1 MQMREFSERIAREIG
16 LKVWAVENVLRLI
29 GEDCSVAFIARYRKE
44 ATDCMNEVMI
54 SRVKKRSEELSL
66 LEVRRKTIIESIDK
80 QGILTNELK
89 SDIKKAETLSELED
103 LYLPFKPKRKTR
115 AEIAKQKGLQP
126 LADLILKEADCDIDK
141 RAKEL
146 VALSKQV
153 GSVQEALEGARDIV
167 AANINENASI
177 RSAMREYFKR
187 HATICA
193 TETKNSKN
201 KTAFHDDKTPF
212 QSDKTAF
219 CKNETPSYK
228 NEYALAAPSHRILAY
243 FREEKAGNI
252 RLSIK
257 PSDDEKAEDFL
268 VARCVRR
275 KKSGSCSNQK
285 ELAARDCYKRL
296 LEPSLQTELRNE
308 LKDKADKVA
317 VEVFAKN
324 LRQLLLSPPLGEKRV
339 LAIDPGF
346 RTGCKC
352 VCLDAQGK
360 LLYHNVIYL
369 SQSEKAKEQLS
380 VWVKQFDVQAIAIG
394 NGTAS
399 KETLKLV
406 KEANL
411 DTKPIISMV
420 NEDGASVYSA
430 SDIAIEELGDYD
442 ITVRG
447 AVSIGRRMQDPLAEL
462 IKIDPKSIGVGQYQH
477 DVNQALLEES
487 LNNQVISCVNSV
499 GVELNTASPKLLSYV
514 SGIGSSLAKNI
525 VEYRNT
531 HGAFRSRKELL
542 QVKRFGAKAFE
553 QAAGFLRVKASDNP
567 LDTTA
572 VHPERYSLVEQ
583 MAKDAHCTVKE
594 LIEHKDA
601 RNNVKIER
609 YISKDCGLPTLN
621 DIMQELANP
630 GRESRT
636 MFSEQEY
643 DNSIDTIEQ
652 LYVNQWLY
660 GRVSNI
666 TAFGAFIDLGV
677 HTDGLLHI
685 SNISED
691 FVSDVNDVLQIGQRI
706 KVRVSEVDYLKKRI
720 SLSML
725 PETNEKTKSIKS
737 KMKQ

>member
-1 MQMREFSERIAREIG
+1 MDIIKKLQEELNIRYEQAQA
-16 LKVWAVENVLRLI
+16 AVRLMDEGNTI
-29 GEDCSVAFIARYRKE
+29 PFIARYRKE

-66 LEVRRKTIIESIDK
+66 LESRRKTIIESIDK
-80 QGILTNELK
+80 QGLLTNELK

-187 HATICA
+187 YATICA

>member
-1 MQMREFSERIAREIG
+1 MKEFSERIAREIG

-66 LEVRRKTIIESIDK
+66 LESRRKTIIESIDK
-80 QGILTNELK
+80 QGLLTNELK

-141 RAKEL
+141 RAKEF

-187 HATICA
+187 YATICA

-285 ELAARDCYKRL
+285 EIAARDCYKRL

-317 VEVFAKN
+317 VEIFAKN

>member
-1 MQMREFSERIAREIG
+1 MKEFSERIAREIG

-66 LEVRRKTIIESIDK
+66 LESRRKTIIESIDK
-80 QGILTNELK
+80 QGLLTNELK

-141 RAKEL
+141 RAKEF

-187 HATICA
+187 YATICA

-601 RNNVKIER
+601 RNRVKIER

-621 DIMQELANP
+621 DIMQELTNP

>member
-1 MQMREFSERIAREIG
+1 MKEFSERIAREIG

-66 LEVRRKTIIESIDK
+66 LESRRKTIIESIDK
-80 QGILTNELK
+80 QGLLTNELK

-285 ELAARDCYKRL
+285 EVAARDCYKRL

>member
-1 MQMREFSERIAREIG
+1 MREFSERIAREIG

-66 LEVRRKTIIESIDK
+66 LESRRKIIIESIDK
-80 QGILTNELK
+80 QGLLTNELK

-146 VALSKQV
+146 VTLSKQV

-187 HATICA
+187 HATICT
-193 TETKNSKN
+193 TEIKNSKN

-275 KKSGSCSNQK
+275 RKSGSCSNQK
-285 ELAARDCYKRL
+285 EIAARDCYKRL

-317 VEVFAKN
+317 VEIFAKN

-542 QVKRFGAKAFE
+542 QIKRFGAKAFE

>member
-1 MQMREFSERIAREIG
+1 MREFSERIAREIG

-66 LEVRRKTIIESIDK
+66 LESRRKTIIESIDK
-80 QGILTNELK
+80 QGLLTNELK

-187 HATICA
+187 YATICA

-212 QSDKTAF
+212 QSNKTAF

-268 VARCVRR
+268 VTRCVRR

-317 VEVFAKN
+317 VEIFAKN

>member
-1 MQMREFSERIAREIG
+1 MREFSKRIAREIG

-66 LEVRRKTIIESIDK
+66 LESRRKTIIESIDK
-80 QGILTNELK
+80 QGFLTNELK

-187 HATICA
+187 YATICA

>member
-1 MQMREFSERIAREIG
+1 MREFSERIAREIG

-66 LEVRRKTIIESIDK
+66 LESRRKTIIESIDK
-80 QGILTNELK
+80 QGLLTNELK

-187 HATICA
+187 YATICA

-296 LEPSLQTELRNE
+296 LESSLQTELRNE

-317 VEVFAKN
+317 IEVFAKN

>member
-1 MQMREFSERIAREIG
+1 MKEFSERIAREIG

-66 LEVRRKTIIESIDK
+66 LESRRKTIIESIDK
-80 QGILTNELK
+80 QGLLTNELK

-187 HATICA
+187 YATICA

-380 VWVKQFDVQAIAIG
+380 IWVKQFDVQAIAIG

>member
-1 MQMREFSERIAREIG
+1 MKEFSERIAREIG

-66 LEVRRKTIIESIDK
+66 LESRRKTIIESIDK
-80 QGILTNELK
+80 QGLLTNELK
-89 SDIKKAETLSELED
+89 SDINKAETLSELED

-141 RAKEL
+141 RAKEF

-317 VEVFAKN
+317 VEIFAKN

-442 ITVRG
+442 ITIRG

-621 DIMQELANP
+621 DIMQELANL

>member
-1 MQMREFSERIAREIG
+1 MREFSKRIAREIG

-29 GEDCSVAFIARYRKE
+29 DEDCSVAFIARYRKE

-66 LEVRRKTIIESIDK
+66 LESRRKTIIESIDK
-80 QGILTNELK
+80 QGLLTNELK

-141 RAKEL
+141 RAKEF

-187 HATICA
+187 YATICA
-193 TETKNSKN
+193 TDTKNSKN

-285 ELAARDCYKRL
+285 EIAARDCYKRL

-630 GRESRT
+630 GRASRT

>member
-1 MQMREFSERIAREIG
+1 MKEFSERIAREIG

-66 LEVRRKTIIESIDK
+66 LESRRKTIIESIDK
-80 QGILTNELK
+80 QGLLTNELK
-89 SDIKKAETLSELED
+89 SDIKKSETLSELED

-187 HATICA
+187 YATICA

-317 VEVFAKN
+317 IEVFAKN

-691 FVSDVNDVLQIGQRI
+691 LVSDVNDVLQIGQRI

>member
-1 MQMREFSERIAREIG
+1 MKEFSERIAREIG

-66 LEVRRKTIIESIDK
+66 LESRRKTIIESIDK
-80 QGILTNELK
+80 QGLLTNELK

-141 RAKEL
+141 RAKEF

-187 HATICA
+187 YATICA

-317 VEVFAKN
+317 IEIFAKN

>member
-1 MQMREFSERIAREIG
+1 MKEFSERIAREIG

-66 LEVRRKTIIESIDK
+66 LEARHKTIIESIDK
-80 QGILTNELK
+80 QGLLTNELK

-187 HATICA
+187 YATICA

-601 RNNVKIER
+601 RNRVKIER

-621 DIMQELANP
+621 DIMQELTNP

>member
-1 MQMREFSERIAREIG
+1 MKEFSERIAREIG

-66 LEVRRKTIIESIDK
+66 LESRRKTIIESIDK
-80 QGILTNELK
+80 QGLLTNELK

-187 HATICA
+187 YATICA
-193 TETKNSKN
+193 TEIKNSKN

>member
-1 MQMREFSERIAREIG
+1 MREFSERIAREIG

-66 LEVRRKTIIESIDK
+66 LESRRKTIIESIDK
-80 QGILTNELK
+80 QGLLTNELK

-141 RAKEL
+141 RAKEF

-187 HATICA
+187 YATICA

-212 QSDKTAF
+212 QSEKTAF

-308 LKDKADKVA
+308 LKDNADKVA
-317 VEVFAKN
+317 VEIFAKN

-630 GRESRT
+630 GRASRT

>member
-1 MQMREFSERIAREIG
+1 MKEFYERIAREIG

-66 LEVRRKTIIESIDK
+66 LESRRKTIIESIDK
-80 QGILTNELK
+80 QGLLTNELK

-141 RAKEL
+141 RAKEF

-187 HATICA
+187 YATICA

>member
-1 MQMREFSERIAREIG
+1 MKEFSERIAREIG

-66 LEVRRKTIIESIDK
+66 LESRRKTIIESIDK
-80 QGILTNELK
+80 QGLLTNELK

>member
-1 MQMREFSERIAREIG
+1 MKEFSERIAREIG

-66 LEVRRKTIIESIDK
+66 LESRRKTIIESIDK
-80 QGILTNELK
+80 QGLLTNELK

-228 NEYALAAPSHRILAY
+228 NEYALTAPSHRILAY

-660 GRVSNI
+660 GRGSNI

>member
-1 MQMREFSERIAREIG
+1 MKEFSERIAREIG

-66 LEVRRKTIIESIDK
+66 LESRRKTIIESIDK
-80 QGILTNELK
+80 QGLLTNKLK

-187 HATICA
+187 YATICT
-193 TETKNSKN
+193 TEIKNSKN

-285 ELAARDCYKRL
+285 EIAARDCYKRL

-725 PETNEKTKSIKS
+725 PETNEKTKSIKL

>member
-1 MQMREFSERIAREIG
+1 MKEFSERIAREIG

-66 LEVRRKTIIESIDK
+66 LESRRKTIIESIDK
-80 QGILTNELK
+80 QGLLTNELK

-141 RAKEL
+141 RAKEF

-187 HATICA
+187 YATICA

-308 LKDKADKVA
+308 LKYKADKVA

>member
-1 MQMREFSERIAREIG
+1 MKEFSERIAREIG

-66 LEVRRKTIIESIDK
+66 LESRRKTIIESIDK
-80 QGILTNELK
+80 QGLLTNELK

-187 HATICA
+187 YATICA

-243 FREEKAGNI
+243 FREERAGNI

-285 ELAARDCYKRL
+285 EIAARDCYKRL

-317 VEVFAKN
+317 VEIFAKN

-737 KMKQ
+737 KMRQ

>member
-1 MQMREFSERIAREIG
+1 MKEFSERIAREIG

-66 LEVRRKTIIESIDK
+66 LESRRKTIIESIDK
-80 QGILTNELK
+80 QGLLTNELK

-187 HATICA
+187 YATICA
-193 TETKNSKN
+193 TETNNSKN

-621 DIMQELANP
+621 DIMQELTNP

>member
-1 MQMREFSERIAREIG
+1 MREFSERIAREIG

-66 LEVRRKTIIESIDK
+66 LEARRKTIIESIDK
-80 QGILTNELK
+80 QGLLTNELK

-187 HATICA
+187 YATICA

-725 PETNEKTKSIKS
+725 PETNEKIKSIKS

>member
-1 MQMREFSERIAREIG
+1 MKEFSERIAREIG

-66 LEVRRKTIIESIDK
+66 LEARRKTIIESIDK
-80 QGILTNELK
+80 QGLLTNELK

-317 VEVFAKN
+317 IEVFAKN

-406 KEANL
+406 KEAKL

>member
-1 MQMREFSERIAREIG
+1 MREFSERIAREIG

-66 LEVRRKTIIESIDK
+66 LESRRKTIIESIDK
-80 QGILTNELK
+80 QGLLTNELK

-187 HATICA
+187 YATICA

-621 DIMQELANP
+621 DIMQELTNP

>member
-1 MQMREFSERIAREIG
+1 MKEFSERIAREIG

-66 LEVRRKTIIESIDK
+66 LESRRKTIIESIDK
-80 QGILTNELK
+80 QGLLTNELK

-187 HATICA
+187 YATICA

-572 VHPERYSLVEQ
+572 VYPERYSLVEQ

-636 MFSEQEY
+636 MFPEQEY

>member
-1 MQMREFSERIAREIG
+1 MKEFSERIAREIG

-66 LEVRRKTIIESIDK
+66 LESRRKTIIESIDK
-80 QGILTNELK
+80 QGLLTNELK

-285 ELAARDCYKRL
+285 EIAARDCYKRL

-317 VEVFAKN
+317 VEIFAKN

>member
-1 MQMREFSERIAREIG
+1 MKEFSERIAREIG

-66 LEVRRKTIIESIDK
+66 LEARRKTIIESIDK
-80 QGILTNELK
+80 QGLLTNELK

-285 ELAARDCYKRL
+285 EIAARDCYKRL

-317 VEVFAKN
+317 VEIFAKN

-601 RNNVKIER
+601 RNNIKIER

>member
-1 MQMREFSERIAREIG
+1 MKEFSERIAREIG
-16 LKVWAVENVLRLI
+16 LKIWAVENVLRLI

-66 LEVRRKTIIESIDK
+66 LEARRKTIIESIDK
-80 QGILTNELK
+80 QGLLTNELK

-296 LEPSLQTELRNE
+296 LESSLQTELRNE

-317 VEVFAKN
+317 IEVFAKN

-406 KEANL
+406 KEAKL

-601 RNNVKIER
+601 RNNIKIER

>member
-1 MQMREFSERIAREIG
+1 MKEFSERIAREIG

-66 LEVRRKTIIESIDK
+66 LESRRKTIIESIDK
-80 QGILTNELK
+80 QGLLTNELK
-89 SDIKKAETLSELED
+89 SDINKAETLSELED

-187 HATICA
+187 YATICA

-285 ELAARDCYKRL
+285 EIAARDCYKRL

-317 VEVFAKN
+317 VEIFAKN

-601 RNNVKIER
+601 RNNIKIER

>member
-1 MQMREFSERIAREIG
+1 MREFSKRIAREIG

-66 LEVRRKTIIESIDK
+66 LESRRKTIIESIDK
-80 QGILTNELK
+80 QGFLTNELK

-187 HATICA
+187 YATICA

-317 VEVFAKN
+317 IEIFAKN

-360 LLYHNVIYL
+360 LLYNNVIYL

-725 PETNEKTKSIKS
+725 PETNEKTKSIKL

>member
-1 MQMREFSERIAREIG
+1 MREFSEIIAREIG

-66 LEVRRKTIIESIDK
+66 LESRRKTIIESIDK
-80 QGILTNELK
+80 QGLLTNELK

>member
-1 MQMREFSERIAREIG
+1 MREFSERIAREIG

-66 LEVRRKTIIESIDK
+66 LEARRKTIIESIYK
-80 QGILTNELK
+80 QGLLTNELK

-141 RAKEL
+141 RAKEF

-187 HATICA
+187 YATIYA

-219 CKNETPSYK
+219 CKNETSSYK

-285 ELAARDCYKRL
+285 EIAARDCYKRL

-317 VEVFAKN
+317 VEIFAKN

>member
-1 MQMREFSERIAREIG
+1 MREFSERIAREIG

-66 LEVRRKTIIESIDK
+66 LESRRKTIIESIDK
-80 QGILTNELK
+80 QGLLTNELK

-187 HATICA
+187 YATICA

-268 VARCVRR
+268 VARCVKR

-308 LKDKADKVA
+308 LKYKADKVA

>member
-1 MQMREFSERIAREIG
+1 MKEFSERIAREIG

-66 LEVRRKTIIESIDK
+66 LESRRKTIIESIDK
-80 QGILTNELK
+80 QGLLTNELK

-201 KTAFHDDKTPF
+201 KTAFHYDKTPF

-317 VEVFAKN
+317 VEIFAKN

>member
-1 MQMREFSERIAREIG
+1 MKEFSERIAREIG

-66 LEVRRKTIIESIDK
+66 LESRRKTIIESIDK
-80 QGILTNELK
+80 QGLLTNELK

-103 LYLPFKPKRKTR
+103 SYLPLKPKRKTK

-187 HATICA
+187 YATICA

-219 CKNETPSYK
+219 CKNETTSYK

-243 FREEKAGNI
+243 FMEEKAGNI

-257 PSDDEKAEDFL
+257 PSDNEKAEDFL

-285 ELAARDCYKRL
+285 EIAARDCYKRL

-317 VEVFAKN
+317 VEIFAKN

-601 RNNVKIER
+601 RNRVKIER

-630 GRESRT
+630 GRASRT

-691 FVSDVNDVLQIGQRI
+691 FVSDVNDVLQIGQLI

>member
-1 MQMREFSERIAREIG
+1 MKEFSERIAREIG

-66 LEVRRKTIIESIDK
+66 LESRRKTIIESIDK
-80 QGILTNELK
+80 QGLLTNELK

-187 HATICA
+187 YATICA

-228 NEYALAAPSHRILAY
+228 NEYTLAAPSHRILAY

>member
-1 MQMREFSERIAREIG
+1 MKEFSERIAREIG

-66 LEVRRKTIIESIDK
+66 LESRRKTIIESIDK
-80 QGILTNELK
+80 QGLLTNELK

-187 HATICA
+187 YATICA

-228 NEYALAAPSHRILAY
+228 NEYALTAPSHRILAY

-621 DIMQELANP
+621 DIMQELTNP

>member
-1 MQMREFSERIAREIG
+1 MQLSVPQRLRIA
-16 LKVWAVENVLRLI
+16 
-29 GEDCSVAFIARYRKE
+29 
-44 ATDCMNEVMI
+44 
-54 SRVKKRSEELSL
+54 
-66 LEVRRKTIIESIDK
+66 
-80 QGILTNELK
+80 
-89 SDIKKAETLSELED
+89 
-103 LYLPFKPKRKTR
+103 
-115 AEIAKQKGLQP
+115 
-126 LADLILKEADCDIDK
+126 
-141 RAKEL
+141 
-146 VALSKQV
+146 
-153 GSVQEALEGARDIV
+153 
-167 AANINENASI
+167 
-177 RSAMREYFKR
+177 
-187 HATICA
+187 
-193 TETKNSKN
+193 KN

-212 QSDKTAF
+212 RSDKTAF

-243 FREEKAGNI
+243 FRGEKAGNI

-268 VARCVRR
+268 VTRCVKR

-317 VEVFAKN
+317 VEIFAKN

-380 VWVKQFDVQAIAIG
+380 IWVKQFDVQAIAIG

-553 QAAGFLRVKASDNP
+553 QAAVFLRVKASDNP